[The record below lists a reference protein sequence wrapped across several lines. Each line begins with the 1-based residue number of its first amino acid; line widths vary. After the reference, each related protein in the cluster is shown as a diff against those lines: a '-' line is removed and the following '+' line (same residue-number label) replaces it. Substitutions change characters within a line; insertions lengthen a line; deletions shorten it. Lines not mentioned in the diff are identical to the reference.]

1 MKRLSKLSSALVGI
15 VAVLAAP
22 AYADDSEVFTNSS
35 FLASGVR
42 PNVLFIVDTSGS
54 METEVENVYDP
65 AKTYD
70 GACDAGKVYWRAEN
84 TGNLVPPACDG
95 ANTKWVS
102 VDNNRCRAAATRM
115 STKGWW
121 NGRTAMLTK
130 TGNPLLW
137 GNAVAGQ
144 DWKLECQSDDK
155 IHGDLPGTT
164 AAGAEAKRAKNG
176 TGTIESAYWTDGTKS
191 LFSWNGA
198 QNVSLFSANY
208 INWYTSTDAGVTK
221 TRLSIVKD
229 VATDLIR
236 DLNGVNLGIMR
247 YSADAEGG
255 MVMYPVSE
263 LTTDSR
269 KAMTDIVNNFIAEG
283 NTPLSETMYEAY
295 SYLANKELEFGDDS
309 QVVDH
314 YDKVWNSWLNRY
326 IDVPV
331 LGLEPSV
338 KESKT
343 PKTEESTT
351 YDGPM
356 DFSCQT
362 TYVVYLTDGLPTED
376 NDADEE
382 IEALTGEKCP
392 DKIPNPDKN
401 WPTSGRCFQTLTGY
415 MYNNDLRTDVVGDQK
430 VITYVIG
437 FGSSIA
443 SSKDYL
449 ESVAK
454 AGGGQAYTQSDAAG
468 LASTL
473 EDIFLKVQEAADTTF
488 VAPSVSV
495 NAFNR
500 SQNLNELFI
509 SVFAPSKNTHWP
521 GNLKKYRIYNN
532 DIYGIG
538 TSAPAVDSKT
548 GFFAEKSQALNS
560 KDIQDGPKAALG
572 GAANSLPAPD
582 SRKMYTYLG
591 GTDKDLTVAD
601 NAFHDDNK
609 KITYDM
615 VDAADDVERTR
626 VINYARGADL
636 RDEDK
641 DDNRSE
647 ASLRMGDP
655 MHARPAI
662 LVHGGSEA
670 EPDGTVFVPTN
681 DGVLHAFDMASVGTS
696 TTVTVRETT
705 ERWAFIPQE
714 FLKRQGLLYDDGPLA
729 ARDYALDGDVRVFK
743 YDVNQNGVI
752 DTADGDKAYI
762 FFGTGRGGSTY
773 YALDVTLINKPKFL
787 WKIDNT
793 MEGFNKLAKTWS
805 APQIARVQIG
815 ATGAGQNA
823 QKFVLIFGGGYA
835 TANDD
840 EPNPFAF
847 SEDTVGNEIFMV
859 DLESGALLWRGG
871 KSGTGL
877 NFTNAN
883 MTHSFPGNITVMDTD
898 GDRFADRMY
907 AADMGGQVW
916 RFDIWN
922 KNDVGELVT
931 GGVIASLGNK
941 GVETPTPEHNRR
953 FYYAPDVAPFTM
965 RGSHP
970 FMNIALGS
978 GYRGHPLS
986 GGETDESHRT
996 HDRFY
1001 SIRDYQP
1008 FNKRTQKSYDDAEVI
1023 LDSDEA
1029 LVDVTKTVD
1038 AKIDDTK
1045 LGWKLMLN
1053 YPEWAGEKVLAE
1065 ATTAGGVIFFPTFT
1079 PMTADPDDPCL
1090 ARSMNRLYGVYAAN
1104 AAPFV
1109 HWADGSTT
1117 DLTVGDRYT
1126 ELNQKGI
1133 APALS
1138 ILSNPTGTDGMG
1150 ICQVGAQ
1157 ILNRCVK
1164 IKDAVRSYWELK

>member
-1 MKRLSKLSSALVGI
+1 MKRLSKISSALVGI
-15 VAVLAAP
+15 VAVLSAP
-22 AYADDSEVFTNSS
+22 AHADDSEVFTNAS

-54 METEVENVYDP
+54 METEVENIYDP
-65 AKTYD
+65 SKTYE
-70 GACDAGKVYWRAEN
+70 GECEAGKIYWRAEN
-84 TGNLVPPACDG
+84 TGSAIPPACKDS
-95 ANTKWVS
+95 KQWVKEDS
-102 VDNNRCRAAATRM
+102 NRCRAAATGM
-115 STKGWW
+115 ASNGWW
-121 NGRTAMLTK
+121 NGRTQMLNK
-130 TGNPLLW
+130 SGNPYYW
-137 GNAVAGQ
+137 SNAVADK
-144 DWKLECQSDDK
+144 DWKLECQTDDK
-155 IHGDLPGTT
+155 AHGDLPGTT
-164 AAGAEAKRAKNG
+164 APGGENKRAKNG
-176 TGTIESAYWTDGTKS
+176 TGTTDSNFWTSGTS
-191 LFSWNGA
+191 NLFSWTGV
-198 QNVSLFSANY
+198 QRVSMFSANY
-208 INWYTSTDAGVTK
+208 INWYTSTDAGTKK
-221 TRLSIVKD
+221 TRLSIVQD
-229 VATDLIR
+229 VANDLITDLK
-236 DLNGVNLGIMR
+236 GVNLGIMR
-247 YSADAEGG
+247 YSADAQGG
-255 MVMYPVSE
+255 MVMWPVSE
-263 LTTDSR
+263 MTDDARSN
-269 KAMTDIVNNFIAEG
+269 MHDIVNGFIPEG
-283 NTPLSETMYEAY
+283 NTPLSETMWEAY
-295 SYLANKELEFGDDS
+295 SYLAGKEVTFGDDS
-309 QVVDH
+309 KVVDH
-314 YDKVWNSWLNRY
+314 YEEVCAWWGCFDS
-326 IDVPV
+326 PV
-331 LGLEPSV
+331 LGLKPSV

-343 PKTEESTT
+343 PKTEESRT

-356 DFSCQT
+356 DYSCQT

-376 NDADEE
+376 NDADGK
-382 IEALTGEKCP
+382 IEALTGKKCP

-401 WPTSGRCFQTLTGY
+401 WPTSGRCLETLTGY
-415 MYNNDLRTDVVGDQK
+415 MHDTDLRPDIVGDQK

-449 ESVAK
+449 EAVAK

-468 LASTL
+468 LAATL
-473 EDIFLKVQEAADTTF
+473 EDIFLKVQEAADSTF

-521 GNLKKYRIYNN
+521 GNLKKYRIYNSN
-532 DIYGIG
+532 IYGIG
-538 TSAPAVDSKT
+538 TDAPAVDPNT

-560 KDIQDGPKAALG
+560 KGVQDGPKAALG
-572 GAANSLPAPD
+572 GAANSLPAYA

-591 GTDKDLTVAD
+591 GADKDLTISA
-601 NAFHDDNK
+601 NAFHVDNSAIK
-609 KITYDM
+609 DTD
-615 VDAADDVERTR
+615 VDAVGDVERAR
-626 VINYARGADL
+626 VINYTRGEDL

-641 DDNRSE
+641 DDNRAE
-647 ASLRMGDP
+647 NHFRMGDP

-662 LVHGGSEA
+662 LVHGGTEA
-670 EPDGTVFVPTN
+670 APDGTVFVPTN
-681 DGVLHAFDMASVGTS
+681 DGVLHAFDMASVGTD
-696 TTVTVRETT
+696 TTVTVKETT

-714 FLKRQGLLYDDGPLA
+714 FLKLQGALYDDGPLA
-729 ARDYALDGDVRVFK
+729 NRAYALDGDVRVFK

-762 FFGTGRGGSTY
+762 FFGTGRGGRTY

-787 WKIDNT
+787 WKIDNNVT
-793 MEGFNKLAKTWS
+793 GFGRLGRTWS

-823 QKFVLIFGGGYA
+823 QKFVLIFGGGYDP
-835 TANDD
+835 ANDN
-840 EPNPFAF
+840 EPDPFSF
-847 SEDTVGNEIFMV
+847 RTNDIMGNRIFMV

-871 KSGTGL
+871 DSGVGL
-877 NFTNAN
+877 NFVNSK
-883 MTHSFPGNITVMDTD
+883 MTHAIPGNITVMDTD

-941 GVETPTPEHNRR
+941 GVATPSAENNRK

-986 GGETDESHRT
+986 DKVQ
-996 HDRFY
+996 DRFY

-1008 FNKRTQKSYDDAEVI
+1008 FNKRSQKSYDDATVI
-1023 LDSDEA
+1023 LDSDED
-1029 LVDVTKTVD
+1029 LVDVTDDANATVD
-1038 AKIDDTK
+1038 DSK

-1053 YPEWAGEKVLAE
+1053 DPDWSGEKVLAE

-1079 PMTADPDDPCL
+1079 PMAADPDDPCL

-1109 HWADGSTT
+1109 HWQDGSTT
-1117 DLTVGDRYT
+1117 DLTTADRYT
-1126 ELNQKGI
+1126 ELQQKGI

-1164 IKDAVRSYWELK
+1164 IKEAVRSYWELK